1 MDSSSSKVWKHRAYR
16 SSDKEACLRIF
27 DSNSPTYF
35 LANER
40 GIFAQ
45 YLDNHAEGYR
55 VVETADHT
63 VIACGGYVIGLD
75 GGAASLCWGMVD
87 KEWHGKG
94 LGKFLLAN
102 RLASLA
108 QIPKMKLIRM
118 DTSQRSV
125 EFFMKWGFMTYRITQ
140 NHYGP
145 GFHRHEMYLIL
156 DDEKI
161 RDLIKAGNP

>member
-16 SSDKEACLRIF
+16 PADKEACLKIF
-27 DSNSPTYF
+27 DSNTPQTF

-40 GIFAQ
+40 DIFAK
-45 YLDNHAEGYR
+45 YLDNHSDGYL
-55 VVETADHT
+55 VVETADLT
-63 VIACGGYVIGLD
+63 VIACGGHVIGLD

-94 LGKFLLAN
+94 LGKFLLTN
-102 RLASLA
+102 RLVTLA
-108 QIPKMKLIRM
+108 QIPKMKLIRL
-118 DTSQRSV
+118 DAGQRSV
-125 EFFMKWGFMTYRITQ
+125 EFFMKWGFKTYRITQ

-161 RDLIKAGNP
+161 REILSSNI

>member
-1 MDSSSSKVWKHRAYR
+1 VESSQPKSWKSRPYR
-16 SSDKEACLRIF
+16 PSDKEACLRIF
-27 DSNSPTYF
+27 DSNSPSYF

-40 GIFAQ
+40 DIFAR
-45 YLDNHAEGYR
+45 YLDNHAEGYM
-55 VVETADHT
+55 VVETAERA

-75 GGAASLCWGMVD
+75 GGAASFCWGMVD

-94 LGKFLLAN
+94 LGKFLLTN
-102 RLASLA
+102 RLSSLA

-125 EFFMKWGFMTYRITQ
+125 EFFMKWGFKTYRITQ

-161 RDLIKAGNP
+161 REILTNVQ